1 MPTTQQ
7 VADVIAG
14 ISHIGKARDALH
26 DAGFRAVIA
35 ANRITVDD
43 EIFAL
48 FAGIGIDPVAG
59 RYPRWLVYTMTAD
72 PGDYVAV
79 GPPHAATLGPAR

>member
-35 ANRITVDD
+35 ANRITVDN

-48 FAGIGIDPVAG
+48 FAGIGVDPVTG
-59 RYPRWLVYTMTAD
+59 RYPRWLVYSVTGE
-72 PGDYVAV
+72 PGEYLAV
-79 GPPHAATLGPAR
+79 GPGSAAVLGPAS

>member
-1 MPTTQQ
+1 M
-7 VADVIAG
+7 ADIIAG
-14 ISHIGKARDALH
+14 INHIGKARDALR

-35 ANRITVDD
+35 ANRITVDN

-59 RYPRWLVYTMTAD
+59 SYPRWLVYSVTAE
-72 PGDYVAV
+72 PEEYLAV
-79 GPPHAATLGPAR
+79 GPDRAAMLGPAS